1 MDNKTKLDVAISLLR
16 MAREQMNAEF
26 RNFNQARFKDE
37 IKEARRLQADVL
49 RGLSYRDHSVFEE
62 LRENEEEGLYD

>member
-1 MDNKTKLDVAISLLR
+1 MDNKKKLDIAISLLR
-16 MAREQMNAEF
+16 MAREQMDVEF

-49 RGLSYRDHSVFEE
+49 RGLSYSDYSVFEE
-62 LRENEEEGLYD
+62 LRENEEEDLHE

>member
-49 RGLSYRDHSVFEE
+49 RGLSHSNASIFEE
-62 LRENEEEGLYD
+62 LRENEEEDLHE

>member
-1 MDNKTKLDVAISLLR
+1 MDNKKKLDTAITLLR
-16 MAREQMNAEF
+16 MAREQMNVEF

-49 RGLSYRDHSVFEE
+49 RGLSYSDASVFEE
-62 LRENEEEGLYD
+62 LRENEEEDLHE

>member
-16 MAREQMNAEF
+16 MAREQMNLEF
-26 RNFNQARFKDE
+26 GNFNQTRFKDE

-49 RGLSYRDHSVFEE
+49 RGLSYSDASVFEE
-62 LRENEEEGLYD
+62 LKENEEEYLHE

>member
-1 MDNKTKLDVAISLLR
+1 MDNKTKLDTAISLLR
-16 MAREQMNAEF
+16 MAREQMNVEF

-49 RGLSYRDHSVFEE
+49 RGLSYSDYSVFEE
-62 LRENEEEGLYD
+62 LRENEEENLYE

>member
-1 MDNKTKLDVAISLLR
+1 MDNKTKLDTAISLLI
-16 MAREQMNAEF
+16 MAREQMNVEF

-49 RGLSYRDHSVFEE
+49 RGLSYSNGSVFEE
-62 LRENEEEGLYD
+62 LRENEEENLYE